1 MDCMH
6 ICIQATSIL
15 SFISGYDLKS
25 ELYDGR
31 WTAKEKQLKLQINI
45 YLCEISLADMFLSLC
60 PAHDVVEVEEAEKGR

>member
-1 MDCMH
+1 MDCMQ

-31 WTAKEKQLKLQINI
+31 WTAKLRETTEIADKH
-45 YLCEISLADMFLSLC
+45 ISLRNISGWYVSI
-60 PAHDVVEVEEAEKGR
+60 PVSST